1 MIVAIFSNSPPHQAC
16 EGGRVGVA
24 RLLVAEFP
32 DILSVRDKRDHT
44 PSDLVSH
51 WTEQWALILAT
62 ETT

>member
-1 MIVAIFSNSPPHQAC
+1 M
-16 EGGRVGVA
+16 GVA

-32 DILSVRDKRDHT
+32 DILSVRDKRGHT